1 MDEYLPKRSHLFIKI
16 NNCDFYYSITK
27 IQEFNSISKYF
38 YTLWQSETGAYLF
51 TTEIEKI
58 LTSKLFTTHC
68 GIVFESYDMC
78 CVHPTDGGVTVRPFL
93 VQQVFVETFFK
104 FQSFMDIKS
113 WSLIIHGPTSELQL
127 VIFTVY
133 KLRFIIINTTLN
145 R

>member
-16 NNCDFYYSITK
+16 NNCDFYFSITN
-27 IQEFNSISKYF
+27 IEEFNSISKYF
-38 YTLWQSETGAYLF
+38 YTLLQNEAGAYLF

-68 GIVFESYDMC
+68 GIVFESYVMC
-78 CVHPTDGGVTVRPFL
+78 CVHPTDGGVTVRSFL
-93 VQQVFVETFFK
+93 VHQVFVETFFK
-104 FQSFMDIKS
+104 FPT
-113 WSLIIHGPTSELQL
+113 LIIHGPTSELQL